1 MACLPVDSHEQAT
14 NSETME
20 DVTLAHLHRLEAS
33 MELRMQ
39 EEVRR
44 VQQSLDI
51 ELADLRQCLEAT
63 RHEQQLVARQ
73 ATVAENK
80 HLEAEFADIREAVT
94 EVNAALQLVLE
105 VRANFD
111 PTENARVD
119 AEELRRLRVD
129 VEELKG
135 LSVVPR
141 KYSEDSADTLCPS
154 ISEFSSKTIFPGEAE
169 VSQEFQDI
177 QDILSDRVVGSR
189 RLDLFEEVAQ
199 LRGDLKL
206 ERERVDRTVEM
217 FEAVMPSR
225 VQELSCVFGGNH
237 GLEASV
243 SRFAEIEADSVSV
256 SAMRARLQ
264 AVEQQLRERQC
275 ESGCTT
281 PASVTT
287 ASPTSQP
294 DADSEAGNV
303 RSLLAEQAKMRCEL
317 SNLKRRMS
325 QLAEI
330 TESLGEKSDCG
341 ENVTGELRVLRA
353 ELTTLKSRWQE
364 PHHQAAAVGT
374 VASDVDE
381 ESTSR
386 TVDAGMN
393 MWTTGENQNHEAVG
407 QASAGFF
414 ETDKLLAEVQRQ
426 LSELPKHRFHEDH
439 GSSVTDTDADSGLE
453 VSLRTNEFFLEDRPT
468 FRLGE
473 DLFTGQDAL
482 ADFVKDDTFFG
493 VDKEEVTENSED
505 GILMLGEV
513 ELDDVELRHAASVSQ
528 GDNIALCHAASISV
542 EPKIDRASELTPC
555 GQTQWLRPA
564 GALKLGGPADFFG
577 AISDIRR
584 KICDMKDTSSDD
596 GAPRPRA
603 PQEPAPVQQPS
614 QQRPQQPLQQSP
626 QHQLSLSKH
635 QVWWERHCSD
645 KMKIEPPRCCK
656 PSFDERAM
664 AVASSQAADLSC
676 RKTLFRLSGEIDQ
689 ALSQAQAAAEKSAA
703 RIALCSEKL

>member
-1 MACLPVDSHEQAT
+1 MG
-14 NSETME
+14 
-20 DVTLAHLHRLEAS
+20 
-33 MELRMQ
+33 
-39 EEVRR
+39 
-44 VQQSLDI
+44 
-51 ELADLRQCLEAT
+51 
-63 RHEQQLVARQ
+63 
-73 ATVAENK
+73 
-80 HLEAEFADIREAVT
+80 
-94 EVNAALQLVLE
+94 
-105 VRANFD
+105 
-111 PTENARVD
+111 D

-135 LSVVPR
+135 LSVAPR
-141 KYSEDSADTLCPS
+141 KYSEDSTDTLCPS
-154 ISEFSSKTIFPGEAE
+154 ISEFSSKTVFPGEAE

-225 VQELSCVFGGNH
+225 VQAPQEISCVLGGNH

-256 SAMRARLQ
+256 SATRARLQ

-364 PHHQAAAVGT
+364 PHHQAAAVGAA
-374 VASDVDE
+374 ASDADE

-407 QASAGFF
+407 QASAGFL

-426 LSELPKHRFHEDH
+426 LSELPRHRFREEH
-439 GSSVTDTDADSGLE
+439 GSPVTDTDADSGLE
-453 VSLRTNEFFLEDRPT
+453 VSLRTNGFFLQDRPT
-468 FRLGE
+468 IRLGE

-482 ADFVKDDTFFG
+482 ADSVSDDTFFG
-493 VDKEEVTENSED
+493 VDQEEVTENSED

-542 EPKIDRASELTPC
+542 ESKIDRASELTPC

-596 GAPRPRA
+596 GAPRPPA
-603 PQEPAPVQQPS
+603 PQEPAPVQQPPR
-614 QQRPQQPLQQSP
+614 QRPQQPLQQSP
-626 QHQLSLSKH
+626 QHKLSLSKH

-664 AVASSQAADLSC
+664 TVASSQAADLSC